1 MNNEK
6 YADARIF
13 GAAIKHTGEILRPF
27 LAEEEVL
34 RKKIEA
40 IKNDHDMTAWYPL
53 DTVIE
58 LFEIAE
64 KNNFIQRLANSW
76 AIQVV
81 REMRKQGSVKTPTN
95 ALLMLESSFP
105 IQHQGNVGKLGVR
118 IIDEKSAELTD
129 STYGPCG
136 YLSTLC
142 ESMVGN
148 FGARNVTLTH
158 ASNTCRRR
166 SGSSCTY
173 ILEWEE
179 SELLKMMSDQ
189 NK

>member
-1 MNNEK
+1 MTNDK
-6 YADARIF
+6 YADAKIF
-13 GAAIKHTGEILRPF
+13 GAAIKYTGDILRPF
-27 LAEEEVL
+27 LAEEEEL
-34 RKKIEA
+34 RRKIEA
-40 IKNDHDMTAWYPL
+40 VKSEQDMTAWYPL
-53 DTVIE
+53 DTVIA

-64 KNNFIQRLANSW
+64 KNYFLERLASSW

-81 REMRKQGSVKTPTN
+81 REMRKQGSVKIPTN

-105 IQHQGNVGKLGVR
+105 LQHQGNVGKLGVR

-136 YLSTLC
+136 YLSALC
-142 ESMVGN
+142 ENIVGN
-148 FGARNVTLTH
+148 FGARNVKLTH
-158 ASNTCRRR
+158 TSNTCRKR

-173 ILEWEE
+173 LLEWEE
-179 SELLKMMSDQ
+179 SELLKMMSDK